1 MRSLRP
7 IDEETIINSIK
18 KTNHVVTVEQGWPQ
32 YGVGAEIIAKI
43 MESKHKFLFK

>member
-7 IDEETIINSIK
+7 MDEETIINSIK

-43 MESKHKFLFK
+43 MESKRYTFI